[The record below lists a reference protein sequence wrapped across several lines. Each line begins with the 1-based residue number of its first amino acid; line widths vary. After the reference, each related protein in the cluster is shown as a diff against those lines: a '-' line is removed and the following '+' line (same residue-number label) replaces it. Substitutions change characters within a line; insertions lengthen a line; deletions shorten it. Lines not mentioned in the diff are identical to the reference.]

1 MLCGQKVSAIC
12 QGRIEEKP
20 FLGFSESLTNAQGQ
34 SCLIT
39 GITGFTS
46 GNSMY
51 GQWKEYSHRD
61 ILLGIEDDGIKMVI
75 HEGEPI
81 KLPFQF
87 SPPAAEKPKNVVALK
102 FK

>member
-1 MLCGQKVSAIC
+1 MLCGQKVSTIC
-12 QGRIEEKP
+12 QDRIEEKP
-20 FLGFSESLTNAQGQ
+20 FLGFSESLTNERGQ

-39 GITGFTS
+39 GITGFTG

-51 GQWKEYSHRD
+51 GQWKEYNHRD
-61 ILLGIEDDGIKMVI
+61 ILLGIEDGGIKMVI
-75 HEGEPI
+75 REGEPI

-87 SPPAAEKPKNVVALK
+87 SPPASEKPRNVVALK